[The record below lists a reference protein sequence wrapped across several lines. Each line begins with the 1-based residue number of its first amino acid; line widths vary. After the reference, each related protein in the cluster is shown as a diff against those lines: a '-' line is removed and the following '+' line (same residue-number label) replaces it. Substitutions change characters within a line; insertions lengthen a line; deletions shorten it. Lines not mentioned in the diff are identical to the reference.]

1 MGWRGIAFGA
11 WIGSLFGGPLGAVL
25 GAALGHQI
33 EKSVSSGEPRR
44 GAPRRGASAN
54 AGTAAER
61 GMVFCASAAAM
72 MAKLAK
78 ADGRVSSEE
87 IAEIEAAFGR
97 LGFSR
102 AAREYAV
109 EVFRRAKDDSHSVFE
124 YAADFAAVMDSVEV
138 RELFYEILWDIAGA
152 DGVVSQGELEM
163 LRQLPDALRIRREW
177 FAYFSSERLGQAGRP
192 RVDALKE
199 AYTLLDAS
207 PSDTDEVLKSKY
219 RALAKRNHPDVLRA
233 RGLPEEMVGKA
244 TEKMGRI
251 NDAWKT
257 IREARGIK

>member
-11 WIGSLFGGPLGAVL
+11 WIGSMFGGPLGAIL
-25 GAALGHQI
+25 GAALGHHLESKI
-33 EKSVSSGEPRR
+33 SPAPPAGRGRHRVSSMQ
-44 GAPRRGASAN
+44 
-54 AGTAAER
+54 R

-78 ADGRVSSEE
+78 ADGHVSREE
-87 IAEIEAAFGR
+87 IAEVEAAFGR

-102 AAREYAV
+102 EAREYAV
-109 EVFRRAKDDSHSVFE
+109 EVFRRAKDDSHSIFE
-124 YAADFAAVMDSVEV
+124 YAREFAAAMDSVEV

-152 DGVVSQGELEM
+152 DGVVSPGELNV
-163 LRQLPDALRIRREW
+163 LRRLPAALGIRGEW
-177 FAYFSSERLGQAGRP
+177 FAYFSEERLGRAAGRP
-192 RVDALKE
+192 RQDALKE
-199 AYTLLDAS
+199 AYTLLDARE
-207 PSDTDEVLKSKY
+207 SDTDEELKSKY
-219 RALAKRNHPDVLRA
+219 RTLAKRNHPDVLRS

>member
-11 WIGSLFGGPLGAVL
+11 WIGSMFGGPLGAIL
-25 GAALGHQI
+25 GAALGHHL
-33 EKSVSSGEPRR
+33 EKKISPEVPAGRGRRRVSQ
-44 GAPRRGASAN
+44 AQ
-54 AGTAAER
+54 R

-78 ADGRVSSEE
+78 ADGRVSREE

-97 LGFSR
+97 LGFSQ
-102 AAREYAV
+102 AARDYAV
-109 EVFRRAKDDSHSVFE
+109 EVFRRAKDDSHSIFE
-124 YAADFAAVMDSVEV
+124 YAREFAAAMDSVEV

-152 DGVVSQGELEM
+152 DGGVSPGELEM
-163 LRQLPDALRIRREW
+163 LRRLPAALGIRGEW
-177 FAYFSSERLGQAGRP
+177 FAYFSEERLGRSGRP
-192 RVDALKE
+192 RQDALKE

-207 PSDTDEVLKSKY
+207 PSDSDEELKAKY
-219 RALAKRNHPDVLRA
+219 RTLAKRNHPDILRS
-233 RGLPEEMVGKA
+233 RGLPDEMIGKA

>member
-11 WIGSLFGGPLGAVL
+11 WIGSMFGGPLGAIL

-33 EKSVSSGEPRR
+33 EKNVVSDKPRK
-44 GAPRRGASAN
+44 GASA
-54 AGTAAER
+54 GR
-61 GMVFCASAAAM
+61 GRQGASSMQRDMVFCASAAAM
-72 MAKLAK
+72 MAKIAK

-87 IAEIEAAFGR
+87 IAEIEAAFVR

-102 AAREYAV
+102 EAREYAV
-109 EVFRRAKDDSHSVFE
+109 KVFRRAKDDSHSVFE
-124 YAADFAAVMDSVEV
+124 YAADFAAAIDYVEV
-138 RELFYEILWDIAGA
+138 REVFYEILWDIASA
-152 DGVVSQGELEM
+152 DGVVSPGELEM
-163 LRQLPDALRIRREW
+163 LRRLPDALRIRREL
-177 FAYFSSERLGQAGRP
+177 FAYFSAERLGQAGRP
-192 RVDALKE
+192 RVDALE
-199 AYTLLDAS
+199 AAYTLLDAS